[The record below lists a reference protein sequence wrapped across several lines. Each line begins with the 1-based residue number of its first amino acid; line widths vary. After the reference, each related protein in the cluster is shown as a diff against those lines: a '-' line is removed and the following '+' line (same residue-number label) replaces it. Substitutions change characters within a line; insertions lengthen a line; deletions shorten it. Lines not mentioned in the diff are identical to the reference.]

1 MYGRPE
7 RMQARKHFPNKKL
20 WPRSHLLPQV
30 QYSRRF
36 KLFMIAT
43 CFKIAFGN
51 WGRYRVYSIHKYG
64 VTVLHITDT
73 LYFFVFQQVEAFF
86 SCGQGLDFFKLS
98 PKVIACLSLAWCVNF
113 FINVNPLLEVAAHRE
128 HFGAWGFDWTAGVFS
143 CCSSVSSIYHAPW
156 LADFW
161 CFFHLRRTK
170 NLQIADTP
178 WTNSSALPP
187 WKFQQPVWSKT
198 KLDGL
203 FRHHPDTFRKGH
215 PSATFEVQCS
225 GTFLLFHVVCHRQ
238 SIPFCAS
245 RWQSDG
251 LELFEFRRIQTNK
264 SVSYILLWQQSAKQF
279 PKKSQA
285 PQKMDHAVFHLFTQP
300 SFEKKIHFEDIHHLH
315 HFKHQILQSND
326 EILRPCILARVGHY
340 LGKTRLMFQVSLGFS
355 ERWNLFILKHKNTW
369 ENISTYICESHTWKD
384 EHIKNYGKCLIRW
397 KADQKAQIISWEPFF
412 IPCVLLA
419 FFCFTAS
426 HLCQQSSSPAH
437 MAFVARALAREESC
451 QCHNLIP
458 TRSC

>member
-1 MYGRPE
+1 MPY
-7 RMQARKHFPNKKL
+7 
-20 WPRSHLLPQV
+20 
-30 QYSRRF
+30 
-36 KLFMIAT
+36 
-43 CFKIAFGN
+43 
-51 WGRYRVYSIHKYG
+51 
-64 VTVLHITDT
+64 
-73 LYFFVFQQVEAFF
+73 
-86 SCGQGLDFFKLS
+86 
-98 PKVIACLSLAWCVNF
+98 
-113 FINVNPLLEVAAHRE
+113 
-128 HFGAWGFDWTAGVFS
+128 DWLISGVFS
-143 CCSSVSSIYHAPW
+143 TSGG
-156 LADFW
+156 
-161 CFFHLRRTK
+161 RRTSR
-170 NLQIADTP
+170 LQIRREPTQVP
-178 WTNSSALPP
+178 CHLGNSN
-187 WKFQQPVWSKT
+187 PVWIKT
-198 KLDGL
+198 RLDGL
-203 FRHHPDTFRKGH
+203 FRHHPDTFQKGH

-225 GTFLLFHVVCHRQ
+225 GTFLLFHVVCDRQ

-264 SVSYILLWQQSAKQF
+264 SVSCILLWQQSAKQF

-300 SFEKKIHFEDIHHLH
+300 SWEKKIHFEDIHHLH

-419 FFCFTAS
+419 FFASPPRTCASNRPVPHTWLLSHVPWQGRRAVSAIIWFLQEVVRIMTAVAS
-426 HLCQQSSSPAH
+426 HWC
-437 MAFVARALAREESC
+437 
-451 QCHNLIP
+451 
-458 TRSC
+458 